1 MQETLLQYDEIIEYF
16 GEQTIKD
23 RFKFFYDKM
32 SEYIVARDLK
42 GILSINEAIL
52 QQLVMDYFTDVYR
65 LKKFHRITN
74 INKTKILAYELYWL
88 LRRKPLQICSD
99 TDESKIVFCNEG
111 FAITM
116 LASEFLAPYE
126 SEPLTKE
133 KEDVFFG
140 YLDHLYYHF
149 KYREVDKQCLETIIF
164 SFKTG
169 LSIASTKKV
178 WNE

>member
-1 MQETLLQYDEIIEYF
+1 MQETLLRYDEILEYF

-42 GILSINEAIL
+42 GILSINEGIL

-65 LKKFHRITN
+65 LKKFHRIDH
-74 INKTKILAYELYWL
+74 INKTKILAYELFWL
-88 LRRKPLQICSD
+88 LRRKPLQVCSD
-99 TDESKIVFCNEG
+99 TDESRIVFCNEG

-116 LASEFLAPYE
+116 LASEFLTPYE
-126 SEPLTKE
+126 TEPLSKE
-133 KEDVFFG
+133 KEDAFFR

-149 KYREVDKQCLETIIF
+149 KYREVDKQCLETIIL
-164 SFKTG
+164 SFETG
-169 LSIASTKKV
+169 LFIANIEKNGK
-178 WNE
+178 